1 MQMAPNLILIVM
13 LLMKPKGANQI
24 LLPHDQCWSYKLTP
38 SLIATRTVDG
48 DCGWGLLLPWLI
60 ATG

>member
-48 DCGWGLLLPWLI
+48 DCGRGLLLP
-60 ATG
+60 